1 VTTSALRDID
11 KVGGLDQYLTKH
23 TFQDVLGQRGQL
35 LRERV
40 LKARGEVAQKELV
53 KESIKKVVTQLPSSS
68 ASTSTPARR
77 RS

>member
-11 KVGGLDQYLTKH
+11 KVGGLDQYLTKN

-40 LKARGEVAQKELV
+40 LKAREEVAQKEQV
-53 KESIKKVVTQLPSSS
+53 KESVKKVVTQLPSLS